1 MSSLPNV
8 LRTFTLVDDGH
19 VIGTD
24 AATPPD
30 PATARLLE
38 ASRAA
43 GFDQGFAE
51 GMQAANATLAA
62 LESETRDRIAR
73 AAAAACE
80 ELEAVA
86 RATGQRVMG
95 VVTEMARSVIQ
106 TVPAEVV
113 DSLRERLETALAQ
126 IDDDKVRVGL
136 SASEHDAIAPFLPDW
151 VTPYVDP
158 ALHPGDARILG
169 SWSSADL
176 RLASAW
182 RRLLEENE

>member
-38 ASRAA
+38 AARAA

-51 GMQAANATLAA
+51 GMQAANA
-62 LESETRDRIAR
+62 RD
-73 AAAAACE
+73 

-86 RATGQRVMG
+86 RATGERVMG
-95 VVTEMARSVIQ
+95 VVAEMARSVIQ
-106 TVPAEVV
+106 SVPTELV
-113 DSLRERLETALAQ
+113 DSLRERLEAALAQ
-126 IDDDKVRVGL
+126 VDDERVRVGL
-136 SASEHDAIAPFLPDW
+136 AASEHDVIAPFLPDW

-158 ALHPGDARILG
+158 ALHPGDARIQG
-169 SWSSADL
+169 SWSNADL
-176 RLASAW
+176 RLATAW
-182 RRLLEENE
+182 KRLLEENE

>member
-1 MSSLPNV
+1 MPSV
-8 LRTFTLVDDGH
+8 LRTFTLVEDGH

-24 AATPPD
+24 AAAPPD

-38 ASRAA
+38 AARAE
-43 GFDQGFAE
+43 GFDQGFAD

-73 AAAAACE
+73 AVEVARK

-86 RATGQRVMG
+86 SATGERVMG
-95 VVTEMARSVIQ
+95 VVGEMARSVIQ
-106 TVPAEVV
+106 TVPEEVV
-113 DSLRERLETALAQ
+113 ESLRERLDSALAL
-126 IDDDKVRVGL
+126 IDDEKVRVSL
-136 SASEHDAIAPFLPDW
+136 SAADHDAIAPFLPDW

-169 SWSSADL
+169 SWSRADL
-176 RLASAW
+176 RLATAW
-182 RRLLEENE
+182 KRLLEEPE